1 MYLPA
6 HFQEDRIEVLHQLI
20 RNHPLGML
28 VTLTANGAGTQ
39 NLEANHIPFLI
50 DAEPAPFGTLRGHV
64 ARANPVWKDFSREVE
79 AMVVFQGPDAY
90 ISPSL
95 YASKKEHGKVVPTWN
110 YTVVHAYGAIKV
122 VDDAEWMRPFLERL
136 TDRHEAP
143 RAAPWKVGDAPEDF
157 LQTTMRAVVG
167 IEIPISKLM
176 GKWKV
181 SQNRSKADREGVA
194 AGLGGMTGEAER
206 AMAGLVASVGKL
218 EK

>member
-28 VTLTANGAGTQ
+28 VTLTATG
-39 NLEANHIPFLI
+39 LEANHIPFMV
-50 DAEPAPFGTLRGHV
+50 DAAGPFGTLRGHV
-64 ARANPVWKDFSREVE
+64 ARANPVWKDFSNQVE

-110 YTVVHAYGAIKV
+110 YAVVHAYGAIKV
-122 VDDAEWMRPFLERL
+122 VDDAEWMRPLLERL

-167 IEIPISKLM
+167 IEIPISRLM

-181 SQNRSKADREGVA
+181 SQNRSKADRDGVA
-194 AGLGGMTGEAER
+194 AGLGESADENAQ
-206 AMAGLVASVGKL
+206 AMARMVAGRGGEKSGKV
-218 EK
+218 

>member
-6 HFQEDRIEVLHQLI
+6 HFQEDRLDVLHQLI

-28 VTLTANGAGTQ
+28 VTMTANG
-39 NLEANHIPFLI
+39 LEANHIPFMV
-50 DAEPAPFGTLRGHV
+50 DSAGPFGTLRGHV
-64 ARANPVWKDFSREVE
+64 ARANPVWKDFSKDVE

-90 ISPSL
+90 ISPSW

-110 YTVVHAYGAIKV
+110 YAVVHAYGPLQS
-122 VDDAEWMRPFLERL
+122 VDDAEWMRPFLEKI
-136 TDRHEAP
+136 TDRHESP

-167 IEIPISKLM
+167 IEIPITKLI

-181 SQNRSKADREGVA
+181 SQNRPKADREGVV
-194 AGLGGMTGEAER
+194 AGLAEAKDEAGR
-206 AMAGLVASVGKL
+206 AMAGLVERGSIAK
-218 EK
+218 K

>member
-110 YTVVHAYGAIKV
+110 YAVVHAYGEIKV

-143 RAAPWKVGDAPEDF
+143 RAAPWKVADAPEDF

-181 SQNRSKADREGVA
+181 SQNRSKADREGVV
-194 AGLGGMTGEAER
+194 AGLGGMDGEAEQ
-206 AMAGLVASVGKL
+206 AMAGLVARDAK
-218 EK
+218 

>member
-6 HFQEDRIEVLHQLI
+6 HFQEDRIDVLYQLI

-28 VTLTANGAGTQ
+28 VTLTAGG
-39 NLEANHIPFLI
+39 LEANHIPFLI
-50 DAEPAPFGTLRGHV
+50 DPDPAPFGTLRGHV
-64 ARANPVWKDFSREVE
+64 ARANPVWKEFSQDVE

-110 YTVVHAYGAIKV
+110 YAVVHAYGPLKV
-122 VDDAEWMRPFLERL
+122 QDDVQWLRAFLERL
-136 TDRHEAP
+136 TERHEAP
-143 RAAPWKVGDAPEDF
+143 RATPWKVSDAPADF
-157 LQTTMRAVVG
+157 LQTTMRAIVG
-167 IEIPISKLM
+167 IEIPVSRLM

-194 AGLGGMTGEAER
+194 AGLGEMPGEAAQ
-206 AMAGLVASVGKL
+206 AMAKLVGGAA
-218 EK
+218 EKEK

>member
-110 YTVVHAYGAIKV
+110 YAVVHVYGPIKV

-194 AGLGGMTGEAER
+194 AGLGGMTGEAEQ
-206 AMAGLVASVGKL
+206 AMAGLVARDSKI

>member
-1 MYLPA
+1 MYLPV
-6 HFQEDRIEVLHQLI
+6 HFQEDRVDVLHALI

-28 VTLTANGAGTQ
+28 VTMTADG
-39 NLEANHIPFLI
+39 LEANHIPFMVDHGPGPL
-50 DAEPAPFGTLRGHV
+50 GTLRGHV

-79 AMVVFQGPDAY
+79 AMVVFQGPDSY
-90 ISPSL
+90 VTPSW
-95 YASKKEHGKVVPTWN
+95 YASKQEHGKVVPTWN
-110 YTVVHAYGAIKV
+110 YAVVHAYGAIKV
-122 VDDAEWMRPFLERL
+122 VDGAEWMRPFLERL

-143 RAAPWKVGDAPEDF
+143 RAAPWKVGDAPADY

-194 AGLGGMTGEAER
+194 AGLNEMQGEAAKE
-206 AMAGLVASVGKL
+206 MGKL
-218 EK
+218 VVGAAEKGK

>member
-28 VTLTANGAGTQ
+28 VMLTANG
-39 NLEANHIPFLI
+39 LEANHIPFMV
-50 DAEPAPFGTLRGHV
+50 DAAGPFGALRGHV
-64 ARANPVWKDFSREVE
+64 ARANPVWKDFSDEVE

-110 YTVVHAYGAIKV
+110 YAVVHAYGPLKV

-167 IEIPISKLM
+167 IEIPLSRLM
-176 GKWKV
+176 GKWKA
-181 SQNRSKADREGVA
+181 SQNRSKADREVVV
-194 AGLGGMTGEAER
+194 AGLGEAADENAL
-206 AMAGLVASVGKL
+206 AMARMVEG
-218 EK
+218 

>member
-64 ARANPVWKDFSREVE
+64 ARANPVWKEFSREVE

-110 YTVVHAYGAIKV
+110 YAVVHAYGEIKV

-157 LQTTMRAVVG
+157 LRTTMRAVVG

-194 AGLGGMTGEAER
+194 AGLGGMTGEAEQ
-206 AMAGLVASVGKL
+206 AMAGLVARDSK
-218 EK
+218 

>member
-6 HFQEDRIEVLHQLI
+6 HFQENRIEVLHQLI

-28 VTLTANGAGTQ
+28 VTLTANGAGPQ

-50 DAEPAPFGTLRGHV
+50 DTEPASYGTLRGHV

-110 YTVVHAYGAIKV
+110 YAVVHAYGEIKV

-157 LQTTMRAVVG
+157 LRTTMRAVVG

>member
-110 YTVVHAYGAIKV
+110 YVVVHAYGPLKAWLPQARPDKLRRLQMAA
-122 VDDAEWMRPFLERL
+122 AEL
-136 TDRHEAP
+136 
-143 RAAPWKVGDAPEDF
+143 KG
-157 LQTTMRAVVG
+157 
-167 IEIPISKLM
+167 
-176 GKWKV
+176 
-181 SQNRSKADREGVA
+181 GVA
-194 AGLGGMTGEAER
+194 NA
-206 AMAGLVASVGKL
+206 
-218 EK
+218 

>member
-110 YTVVHAYGAIKV
+110 YAVVHAYGQIKV

-143 RAAPWKVGDAPEDF
+143 RTAPWKVGDAPEEF
-157 LQTTMRAVVG
+157 LQTTMRAIVG

-181 SQNRSKADREGVA
+181 SQNRSKADREGVV
-194 AGLGGMTGEAER
+194 AGLGGMDGEAEQ
-206 AMAGLVASVGKL
+206 AMAGLVARDSK
-218 EK
+218 

>member
-64 ARANPVWKDFSREVE
+64 ARANPVWKEFSREVE

-110 YTVVHAYGAIKV
+110 YAVVHAYGPIKV

-136 TDRHEAP
+136 TDRNEAP
-143 RAAPWKVGDAPEDF
+143 RAAPWKVGDAPEEF
-157 LQTTMRAVVG
+157 LQTTMRAIVG

-181 SQNRSKADREGVA
+181 SQNRSKADREGVV
-194 AGLGGMTGEAER
+194 AGLGGMDGEAEQ
-206 AMAGLVASVGKL
+206 AMAGLVARDSK
-218 EK
+218 